1 MVFAWLLFRDGTGN
15 CEKGYFK
22 VLRLNWTS
30 TNDGGSEKVIHSLCI
45 TGASR
50 GQFQTQ
56 DSVIIN
62 IYAEKRKKKNL
73 LKKGA
78 VPSLFK

>member
-1 MVFAWLLFRDGTGN
+1 MVTVARWHRELWKGLFQGR
-15 CEKGYFK
+15 
-22 VLRLNWTS
+22 RLNWTS
-30 TNDGGSEKVIHSLCI
+30 TNDGGSEKVIHSLFI

-56 DSVIIN
+56 DSVII
-62 IYAEKRKKKNL
+62 YAEKRKKKKKKL

-78 VPSLFK
+78 VPSLFKWT

>member
-30 TNDGGSEKVIHSLCI
+30 TNDGGLEKVIHSLCI

-50 GQFQTQ
+50 GQFPTK
-56 DSVIIN
+56 DSVI
-62 IYAEKRKKKNL
+62 IYAEKRKKKL
-73 LKKGA
+73 FKKGA
-78 VPSLFK
+78 VPSLFKWT

>member
-1 MVFAWLLFRDGTGN
+1 MVFAWLPFRKGLFQGR
-15 CEKGYFK
+15 
-22 VLRLNWTS
+22 RLNWTS

-56 DSVIIN
+56 DSVII
-62 IYAEKRKKKNL
+62 YAEKRKKKL

-78 VPSLFK
+78 VPSLFKWT